1 MHIHTIWARLDGP
14 DTGAL
19 LPEVVACSL
28 QQGPKS
34 GSMGP
39 VCGVA
44 AAVLA
49 REDDIDTYFVF
60 FSKKIFC
67 QKYFSVH
74 IFAFFFGQ
82 MPSNN

>member
-1 MHIHTIWARLDGP
+1 MIWARLDGP

-49 REDDIDTYFVF
+49 REDDIDNII
-60 FSKKIFC
+60 SWAGARDG
-67 QKYFSVH
+67 KYWGRTGC
-74 IFAFFFGQ
+74 I
-82 MPSNN
+82 